1 MIPHTKALK
10 VFSVPSFSGQGGLSA
25 APARA
30 VSAVKNMNLPE
41 IPRNINI
48 GDINIKV
55 PSLSPFWTAFPLSS
69 AGLVHYWYSPSPP
82 SSLVKTENAV
92 LFIFNKC
99 TINPHKFT
107 FTFFPVCMGGKLL
120 VIFDVCC
127 IHVTDYLEDLHND
140 TRFDS
145 RKHYA
150 CCYYICTVVCGD
162 FGAARFSFLF

>member
-1 MIPHTKALK
+1 MCNLTLLQFYYRIPPRRCLDLPLKQYYRWNVMIPHTKALK
-10 VFSVPSFSGQGGLSA
+10 VYSVPSFSGQGGLSA

-82 SSLVKTENAV
+82 SSLVKTENTV
-92 LFIFNKC
+92 LFFNKC
-99 TINPHKFT
+99 TIKPHQFT
-107 FTFFPVCMGGKLL
+107 FTFIPVCMGGKL
-120 VIFDVCC
+120 
-127 IHVTDYLEDLHND
+127 
-140 TRFDS
+140 
-145 RKHYA
+145 
-150 CCYYICTVVCGD
+150 
-162 FGAARFSFLF
+162 